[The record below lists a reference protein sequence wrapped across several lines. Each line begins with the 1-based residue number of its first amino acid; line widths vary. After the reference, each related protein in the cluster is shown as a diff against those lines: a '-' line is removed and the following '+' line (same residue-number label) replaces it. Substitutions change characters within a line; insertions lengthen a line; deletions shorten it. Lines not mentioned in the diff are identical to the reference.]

1 MNGLQFH
8 LDLIYFGNDIV
19 PSAFPEQLV
28 QKKFL
33 PRRPDE
39 KWDIFHFN
47 RKLGLAINCS
57 GQIVDMDGME
67 LICESPPQ
75 VTQFLSANLFP
86 KSKARRSKS
95 QIK

>member
-8 LDLIYFGNDIV
+8 LNLTYFGNDIV

-28 QKKFL
+28 QKMFL
-33 PRRPDE
+33 PRRQDE

-57 GQIVDMDGME
+57 GQIVDMDGMGRGHPE
-67 LICESPPQ
+67 HRTYMRVSSTGHSIS
-75 VTQFLSANLFP
+75 VG
-86 KSKARRSKS
+86 
-95 QIK
+95 